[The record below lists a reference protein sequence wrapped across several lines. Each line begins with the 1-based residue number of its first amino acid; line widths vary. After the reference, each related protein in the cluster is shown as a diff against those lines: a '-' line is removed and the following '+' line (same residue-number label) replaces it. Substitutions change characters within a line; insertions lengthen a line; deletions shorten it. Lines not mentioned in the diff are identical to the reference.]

1 VDDRIGINGSTQMEM
16 FPGKK
21 GLYTRINEF
30 LRGTFYRKPQLAY
43 ALLAGTAGLFLAAF
57 FGYPL
62 LKIFTFA
69 LFEPNFTTEHF
80 REILLDPKGFYLRV
94 FLTTFRIAATVTLL
108 TFVIGYPMAGL
119 LLCARKFWRRILMVC
134 IILPFWT
141 SVLVRTY
148 AWMVLLGRRGMI
160 NTMMVQLGILDQPIQ
175 LLFNTTGTIIGMTHI
190 MLPYMIFPLYS
201 VMRNIDPQLMS
212 AAYTLGAKPWQAFL
226 KVFFPLSL
234 PGVFGG
240 GLLVF
245 IISLGF
251 FITPALMGGQQDLMV
266 AVLIE
271 GRVME
276 LLQWGLSA
284 ALGIVLL
291 AATLLLVLLVRKFMK
306 IEALF
311 GGR

>member
-1 VDDRIGINGSTQMEM
+1 VNTETSPETTSSYAAASRSLG
-16 FPGKK
+16 
-21 GLYTRINEF
+21 GL
-30 LRGTFYRKPQLAY
+30 FYRRPQLGY
-43 ALLAGTAGLFLAAF
+43 ALLAGTAGLFLALF

-62 LKIFTFA
+62 LKVIKFA
-69 LFEPNFTTEHF
+69 LFEPEFTTTHF
-80 REILLDPKGFYLRV
+80 REILQDPSGLYLRV
-94 FLTTFRIAATVTLL
+94 FATTFRIAATVTLL
-108 TFVIGYPMAGL
+108 SFILGYPMAGL
-119 LLCARKFWRRILMVC
+119 LLCAGKAWQRVLMIC

-148 AWMVLLGRRGMI
+148 AWMVLLGRRGLVNSVMI
-160 NTMMVQLGILDQPIQ
+160 QLGIVQEPAQ

-190 MLPYMIFPLYS
+190 MLPYMIFPLYT
-201 VMRNIDPQLMS
+201 VMRNIDPKLMS
-212 AAYTLGAKPWQAFL
+212 AAYTLGARPWQAFL

-245 IISLGF
+245 IVSLGF

-271 GRVME
+271 GRVMD

-284 ALGIVLL
+284 ALSLVLL
-291 AATLLLVLLVRKFMK
+291 VATLLLVLLVRRFMK
-306 IEALF
+306 LEALL

>member
-1 VDDRIGINGSTQMEM
+1 MQPARILGG
-16 FPGKK
+16 G
-21 GLYTRINEF
+21 
-30 LRGTFYRKPQLAY
+30 FYRHPQVCY
-43 ALLAGTAGLFLAAF
+43 ALLAGAAGLFVAAF

-62 LKIFTFA
+62 FGILKLAMFHKG
-69 LFEPNFTTEHF
+69 FTTSYF
-80 REILLDPKGFYLRV
+80 REIFQDPEGYYFRV
-94 FLTTFRIAATVTLL
+94 FFTTFRVAGTVTLL
-108 TFVIGYPMAGL
+108 TLILGYPMAGL
-119 LLCARKFWRRILMVC
+119 LLHAREKWQKILMIC

-148 AWMVLLGRRGMI
+148 AWMILLGRRGVVNFLLI
-160 NTMMVQLGILDQPIQ
+160 ELGLTDGPVQ

-201 VMRNIDPQLMS
+201 VMRNIDPRLTA
-212 AAYTLGAKPWQAFL
+212 AAYTLGARPWQTFL
-226 KVFFPLSL
+226 RVFFPLSL
-234 PGVFGG
+234 PGVMGG

-251 FITPALMGGQQDLMV
+251 FITPALMGGQKDLMI

-271 GRVME
+271 RRVME

-284 ALGIVLL
+284 ALSLVLL
-291 AATLLLVLLVRKFMK
+291 AATLLLVMMVQKFMK
-306 IEALF
+306 VEALF